1 MEFTP
6 ADPKGG
12 LGSAAGL
19 QGLQCPIPISEYP
32 TITMAHGGG
41 GRLTQMLIERMFV
54 PAFGNPSLATLHD
67 GAILPLPAPS
77 PVGTGEGGGE
87 GPRLAFT
94 TDSFVITPRF
104 FPGGDIGSLSVHGTV
119 NDLAM
124 CGARPLALSTG
135 FILEEGLPME
145 ELWRIV
151 QSMQAAAGAAGV
163 PIVTGDTK
171 VVDRGRGDG
180 IYINTTG
187 LGTISPGIEI
197 SPRRARP
204 GDMIL
209 INGPIA
215 MHGIAV
221 MSVREGLEFETAL
234 ESDAASLHNLVAR
247 ILDVGGNAIHV
258 LRDPTRGGVASAL
271 NEIAAQARVGIRL
284 WETAIPIGE
293 AVRGACEILGLDPL
307 YVANEGKCLAIVASE
322 VAQAALAAMQADPLG
337 AEAAIIGEVIEEQPC
352 RVTLRSR
359 IGGWRIVDMLTG
371 EQLPRIC

>member
-1 MEFTP
+1 
-6 ADPKGG
+6 
-12 LGSAAGL
+12 
-19 QGLQCPIPISEYP
+19 
-32 TITMAHGGG
+32 
-41 GRLTQMLIERMFV
+41 MLIERMFV
-54 PAFGNPSLATLHD
+54 PAFANPSLATLHD
-67 GAILPLPAPS
+67 GAILPLPHPS
-77 PVGTGEGGGE
+77 PVGTGEGWGRGAPVSTGE
-87 GPRLAFT
+87 DRGADPRLAFT

-124 CGARPLALSTG
+124 CGARPLALSAG

-171 VVDRGRGDG
+171 VVDRLRGDG
-180 IYINTTG
+180 VYINTAG
-187 LGTISPGIEI
+187 LGAIPPGIEI

-204 GDMIL
+204 GDSIL

-234 ESDAASLHNLVAR
+234 ESDAAPLHNLVAR
-247 ILDVGGNAIHV
+247 MLEVGGNSVHV

-284 WETAIPIGE
+284 WEASIPIGE

-307 YVANEGKCLAIVASE
+307 YVANEGKCLAIVAAE
-322 VAQAALAAMQADPLG
+322 VAQAVLAAIKADPLG
-337 AEAAIIGEVIEEQPC
+337 EQAAIIGEVVEEQPG
-352 RVTLRSR
+352 RVTMRSR

>member
-1 MEFTP
+1 MESTSSTP
-6 ADPKGG
+6 EES
-12 LGSAAGL
+12 LGSGSGL
-19 QGLQCPIPISEYP
+19 LGLQCPIPISEYP

-54 PAFGNPSLATLHD
+54 PAFANPTLQALHD
-67 GAILPLPAPS
+67 GAILTLPSPS
-77 PVGTGEGGGE
+77 PVGTGKGVGG

-104 FPGGDIGSLSVHGTV
+104 FPGGDIGSLAVHGTV

-124 CGARPLALSTG
+124 CGARPLALSAG

-151 QSMQAAAGAAGV
+151 QSMQAAAHAAGV
-163 PIVTGDTK
+163 PVVTGDTK

-187 LGTISPGIEI
+187 IGSIPPGIEI
-197 SPRRARP
+197 SPRRAGP
-204 GDMIL
+204 GDRIL

-221 MSVREGLEFETAL
+221 MSVRAGLEFETAL

-247 ILDVGGNAIHV
+247 ILEAGGSGIHV

-271 NEIAAQARVGIRL
+271 NEIASQAHRGIRL
-284 WETAIPIGE
+284 WEAAIPVGE

-307 YVANEGKCLAIVASE
+307 YVANEGKCLAVVAAGVSAS
-322 VAQAALAAMQADPLG
+322 VLAAMRADPLG
-337 AEAAIIGEVIEEQPC
+337 QEAAIIGEVVEEQPG
-352 RVTLRSR
+352 RVTMRSR
-359 IGGWRIVDMLTG
+359 VGGWRIVDTLTG